1 MNVIANINISSP
13 TGRKTVKG
21 LEKQNRVV
29 QLKYEEELPNNSI
42 SLDEAVDVIW
52 NQLEQKMGSDIRKL
66 EK

>member
-1 MNVIANINISSP
+1 MNVSANINISSP
-13 TGRKTVKG
+13 TGRKIVKE
-21 LEKQNRVV
+21 LEKHKRVV
-29 QLKYEEELPNNSI
+29 KLKYEDELPNNTI